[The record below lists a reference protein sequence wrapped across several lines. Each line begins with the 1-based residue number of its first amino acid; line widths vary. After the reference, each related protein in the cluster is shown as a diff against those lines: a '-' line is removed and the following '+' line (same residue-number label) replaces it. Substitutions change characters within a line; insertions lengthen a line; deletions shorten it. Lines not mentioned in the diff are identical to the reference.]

1 MTVPPAVLLTTCHVH
16 NDGTGDLLKL
26 VASVGAALRNGEVGS
41 LRHIILLQGCTSAER
56 DEIKPQLPPWV
67 ELLSTDAKLSSSR
80 ARNVMIRHLVENDR
94 FDPDAFVA
102 FPDDDAWYP
111 SGALA
116 CVARHFRGPADLQ
129 LLLGRYGPS
138 PSADRCGAAFRA
150 TLQQALSRGA
160 CAAIFV
166 RASLVAQ
173 LGGFHELL
181 GLGTEL
187 SGGEDTEFVHR
198 AFHFAKTQTLCVP
211 GFLVGHA
218 PTDPAKKA
226 TYYEGGLA
234 AIMAHSHTSAAARMA
249 LVRKLVVGAWLVIRR
264 RMSASQYLQSVR
276 RARANAP
283 AVKAGNLTD

>member
-1 MTVPPAVLLTTCHVH
+1 MSVPPAVLLTTCHVH

-94 FDPDAFVA
+94 FDPDAFIA

-116 CVARHFRGPADLQ
+116 CVARHFRGPANLQ

-198 AFHFAKTQTLCVP
+198 AFHLRARVP
-211 GFLVGHA
+211 RRA
-218 PTDPAKKA
+218 CPDRSRKK
-226 TYYEGGLA
+226 GDL
-234 AIMAHSHTSAAARMA
+234 
-249 LVRKLVVGAWLVIRR
+249 LRR
-264 RMSASQYLQSVR
+264 RPGRDHGPQPHLRRSAHGSRPQASGRCL
-276 RARANAP
+276 
-283 AVKAGNLTD
+283 AGDQTAHVCFAIFAIGAAGTGQRTGG